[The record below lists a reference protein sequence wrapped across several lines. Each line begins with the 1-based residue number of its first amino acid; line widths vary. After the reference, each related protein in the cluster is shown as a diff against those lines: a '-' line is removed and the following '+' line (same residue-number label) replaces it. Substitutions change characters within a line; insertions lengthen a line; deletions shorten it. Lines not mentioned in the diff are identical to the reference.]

1 MKTANH
7 NSGPN
12 GPTLPILRPCQTF
25 AHFASYYRQRYMDQC
40 LWGFLLKR
48 PCHETGRRTKAK
60 YDIFRKLFKI
70 FSSNLKTSAKLV
82 RLAFELVLK
91 IACDYFLY
99 FQVICVDVQDVSIT
113 KFKKL
118 ESSPAAIFFSLN
130 LIFECKWQTDL
141 LVNKNAQFDR
151 FPPPLPALITQLYGG
166 KIIWIPPPPTIIP
179 IHTKKITFPNLP
191 IFKPIPMPRKRNYM

>member
-25 AHFASYYRQRYMDQC
+25 AHFASYYQQRYIWTNAYDDYC
-40 LWGFLLKR
+40 LKR

-118 ESSPAAIFFSLN
+118 ESSPSCNFF
-130 LIFECKWQTDL
+130 
-141 LVNKNAQFDR
+141 
-151 FPPPLPALITQLYGG
+151 LP
-166 KIIWIPPPPTIIP
+166 
-179 IHTKKITFPNLP
+179 
-191 IFKPIPMPRKRNYM
+191 